1 MALTSFS
8 SLLFFFFFFFLPL
21 LLSPYCSAASS
32 STHRIP
38 GHHHHQQYQHGHGRV
53 PTSGSSSSSPSPSAA
68 CKTTPYPQLCSR
80 ILSSSSPSTPLN
92 RQIAVVSS
100 FALGL
105 TNTTYH
111 MALHVSRLTPH
122 SAPAA
127 YSGALQDCIDL
138 MGNSMDQLRL
148 SISRLSH
155 LNPAGSTM
163 RELRAQVMDAQ
174 VALSASFTFQDTCSD
189 ELRQHDTTP
198 ATAQLLTKGGDI
210 TRAVNVAL
218 ALAATLQHRV
228 SP

>member
-8 SLLFFFFFFFLPL
+8 SLFFFFFLLPL
-21 LLSPYCSAASS
+21 LAFAMLSPYCSASPSS
-32 STHRIP
+32 NHR
-38 GHHHHQQYQHGHGRV
+38 HHDQQYGHGHGRV
-53 PTSGSSSSSPSPSAA
+53 PSSSSSPLPSAS
-68 CKTTPYPQLCSR
+68 CKTTPYPQLCSH
-80 ILSSSSPSTPLN
+80 ILSSSSPSAPLN

-111 MALHVSRLTPH
+111 MALHASRLTPH

-127 YSGALQDCIDL
+127 YAGALQDCIDL
-138 MGNSMDQLRL
+138 MDNSMQQLRL

-155 LNPAGSTM
+155 LNPAGSTV
-163 RELRAQVMDAQ
+163 RALRAQVMDAQ
-174 VALSASFTFQDTCSD
+174 VSLSASFTFQDTCSD

-198 ATAQLLTKGGDI
+198 ATAQLLQKGGDI

-218 ALAATLQHRV
+218 ALAQTLQHRV